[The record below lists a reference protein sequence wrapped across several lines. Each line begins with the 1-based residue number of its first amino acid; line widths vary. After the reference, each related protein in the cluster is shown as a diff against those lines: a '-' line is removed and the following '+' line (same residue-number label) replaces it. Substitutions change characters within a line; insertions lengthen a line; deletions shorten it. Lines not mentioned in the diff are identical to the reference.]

1 MTFQV
6 HRRVACHG
14 LIECFTIPSNPR
26 RLSPCNQPYLT
37 FFLPFSSF
45 LSFNLL
51 TYVRLALITNSNKES
66 EMSLPNKKQA
76 AKPTATQ
83 AKIAQLKLEI
93 ATHMKRLI
101 SESWRN
107 LIDTDENRAMVER
120 MVKGASVKYGPRLKQ
135 AVDTNWKFDAAMLMY
150 QPRASLVDGLDLDD
164 FLATGEQYNGETHLR
179 IMVSFDTWLILVR
192 REYNGIVGP
201 NEKTLNEA
209 AHLKRLYTMV
219 RILRHVETFSC
230 WRNEGTNKDTGETF
244 LFAWPKEEA
253 AFTNNFYRMEV
264 IELAYAT
271 DDINSFRTKYRARE
285 TFEKDERPEIDNGI
299 HPEDVR
305 RATTREHN
313 QEIREAKRLGNL
325 IGE

>member
-1 MTFQV
+1 MTFRV
-6 HRRVACHG
+6 HRSNVVPRRVV
-14 LIECFTIPSNPR
+14 CFTIPSNPR

-51 TYVRLALITNSNKES
+51 TYVRLDLITNSNKES

-83 AKIAQLKLEI
+83 AKIAQLKLEMT
-93 ATHMKRLI
+93 THLKRLI
-101 SESWRN
+101 SEPWRN
-107 LIDTDENRAMVER
+107 LTATDENRAKVER
-120 MVKGASVKYGPRLKQ
+120 MVKGASVQYGPRFNQ
-135 AVDTNWKFDAAMLMY
+135 PVDSLYQFDAAMLMY
-150 QPRASLVDGLDLDD
+150 EPRASLVDGLDLDD
-164 FLATGEQYNGETHLR
+164 FLATGEQYNGETHLN
-179 IMVSFDTWLILVR
+179 IMVSWPTWLILCK

-201 NEKTLNEA
+201 DEKTLNEA
-209 AHLKRLYTMV
+209 AHLKRLYTMA

-230 WRNEGTNKDTGETF
+230 WRSEGINRDTGETF
-244 LFAWPKEEA
+244 LFGWPKEEA

-264 IELAYAT
+264 RERAYAT
-271 DDINSFRTKYRARE
+271 DDINSFGTKWRARE
-285 TFEKDERPEIDNGI
+285 VFEKDERPEIDNGI

-305 RATTREHN
+305 RATAREHN
-313 QEIREAKRLGNL
+313 QEIREAKKLGNL